1 MNYKLVPTPPFEREL
16 KQLAKKYAS
25 LHNDLLIL
33 EDQLLKNPMLGTP
46 IGKNCFKIRLSVQ
59 SKGKGKS
66 GGARVIAFVQIINEK
81 IFLIA
86 IYDKSSLENITD
98 KELQNRLKKL

>member
-1 MNYKLVPTPPFEREL
+1 M
-16 KQLAKKYAS
+16 
-25 LHNDLLIL
+25 
-33 EDQLLKNPMLGTP
+33 GTP
-46 IGKNCFKIRLSVQ
+46 IGNNFYKIRLAIQ

-66 GGARVIAFVQIINEK
+66 GGARVITFVQIINEK